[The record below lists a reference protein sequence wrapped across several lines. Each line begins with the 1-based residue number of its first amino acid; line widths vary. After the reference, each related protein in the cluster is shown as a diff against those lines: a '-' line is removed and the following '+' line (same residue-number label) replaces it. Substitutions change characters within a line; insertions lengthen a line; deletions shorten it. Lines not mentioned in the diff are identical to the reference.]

1 MAEIKITI
9 TIPDYE
15 LYNWTNEVGHDEL
28 IESFESGL
36 KKQIEDYG
44 VENIYVKCEIMKDT
58 N

>member
-15 LYNWTNEVGHDEL
+15 LVGYDEL

-44 VENIYVKCEIMKDT
+44 VENISVKCEIMKDT

>member
-15 LYNWTNEVGHDEL
+15 LYNWTYEVGHDAL

-44 VENIYVKCEIMKDT
+44 VENISVKCEIMKDT